1 MEWRMLHV
9 LGQHIY
15 TSLVL
20 HCVTFQYA
28 GAHQHRYEN
37 TTPRKL
43 CYVFLTVLMQLNKA
57 GVRLTELGQE
67 LSKPSSNKH

>member
-1 MEWRMLHV
+1 MLHV
-9 LGQHIY
+9 FGQHIY

-37 TTPRKL
+37 ITPRKL
-43 CYVFLTVLMQLNKA
+43 CYVFLTVQMQLK
-57 GVRLTELGQE
+57 
-67 LSKPSSNKH
+67 